1 VSEHDVLR
9 SRIAAL
15 GHEGEVPAWV
25 AVQARAARLHTS
37 RTRQRRLTLAL
48 VLAGALI
55 LALPTPGLGGR
66 LVDVIADRDARPALQ
81 QYLARFSATPDFGTL
96 DASHARELIDADTA
110 RGKVTLFEVS
120 ESGGS
125 RCIGF
130 YADWLDDPGIGCGY
144 RDAAPGDLSESLLA
158 RLDPHVI
165 AVAGVAPAAATSVRL
180 AVDGA
185 TSTSPTDDGFFFVAL
200 DPATLGTSPVA
211 TITALA
217 ADGTQIASHPLDL
230 AGFLAPVCDQRTP
243 GHLVSTVDVGSEAVE
258 IHEAQTATRHCYWL
272 DTDGLVEGIFSGP
285 LNPQPY
291 RRSSGP
297 GAVLNI
303 ETLPS
308 GAQVLWGQAAVPA
321 VRAVVHLVD
330 GTDENLTVTDRYLV
344 VPLAPAT
351 TAGKRPTRIELFGA
365 DGSKLS
371 SQAVDP
377 DQPSRLIMP

>member
-9 SRIAAL
+9 SRVAAM
-15 GHEGEVPAWV
+15 GQEGEVPAWV
-25 AVQARAARLHTS
+25 AVQARAARLQADHK
-37 RTRQRRLTLAL
+37 RRRRLTFAL

-66 LVDVIADRDARPALQ
+66 LVDVLADRDARPALQ

-130 YADWLDDPGIGCGY
+130 YAEWLDDPGIGCGY
-144 RDAAPGDLSESLLA
+144 RDAVPGDLSESLLA

-165 AVAGVAPAAATSVRL
+165 AVAGVAPASATSVAL
-180 AVDGA
+180 DVDGA
-185 TSTSPTDDGFFFVAL
+185 TSASPTDDGFFFVAL

-217 ADGTQIASHPLDL
+217 ADGTQIASHSLDL
-230 AGFLAPVCDQRTP
+230 ASFLAPVCDQRTP
-243 GHLVSTVDVGSEAVE
+243 GRLVSTVDVGGEAVE
-258 IHEAQTATRHCYWL
+258 IHEAQTATQHCYWL
-272 DTDGLVEGIFSGP
+272 ETDGQIEGIFSGP
-285 LNPQPY
+285 LDAQPY
-291 RRSSGP
+291 DPSSGP
-297 GAVLNI
+297 AAVLNI

-308 GAQVLWGQAAVPA
+308 GAQLLWGQAAVPA

-330 GTDENLTVTDRYLV
+330 GTDENLTVTDRYVV

-351 TAGKRPTRIELFGA
+351 LPGKRPTRIELFGA
-365 DGSKLS
+365 DGARLS

-377 DQPSRLIMP
+377 DHPSRLLVP